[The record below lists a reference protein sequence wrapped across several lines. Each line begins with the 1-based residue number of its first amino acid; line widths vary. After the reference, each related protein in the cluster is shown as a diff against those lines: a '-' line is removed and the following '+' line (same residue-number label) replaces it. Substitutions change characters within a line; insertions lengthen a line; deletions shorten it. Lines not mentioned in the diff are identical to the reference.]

1 MIEMLKLI
9 PPRGYLL
16 LAVIGL
22 CFGCELHGRHA
33 EAQKWEIREVTANA
47 AAEQKLSDMRKYVA
61 EKEKAAASRLTL
73 IEAQFKQGEDHAQ
86 AEIKTLRANVR
97 NGTVRLSIP
106 AVACTGSTMPEA
118 AGNSEGTATEA
129 RTELDA
135 TTAQSLID
143 IAAEGDAASRQLNA
157 LVDAVKDNK

>member
-1 MIEMLKLI
+1 MFEMLKLI

-22 CFGCELHGRHA
+22 CFGCELHGRYV
-33 EAQKWEIREVTANA
+33 EAKKWEIRESAATA

-61 EKEKAAASRLTL
+61 EKEKAAESRLAL
-73 IEAQFKQGEDHAQ
+73 IKAQFKQGENHAQ

-106 AVACTGSTMPEA
+106 AASCSRGTVPETTGNTQ
-118 AGNSEGTATEA
+118 GTATEA
-129 RTELDA
+129 RTELDP

-143 IAAEGDAASRQLNA
+143 IAAEGDAAIRQLNA

>member
-1 MIEMLKLI
+1 MLEMLKLI

-22 CFGCELHGRHA
+22 CLGCELHGRHA
-33 EAQKWEIREVTANA
+33 EAQKWEVREAVANV
-47 AAEQKLSDMRKYVA
+47 AAEQKLSDMRKHVA
-61 EKEKAAASRLTL
+61 EKEKAAASRLAL

-86 AEIKTLRANVR
+86 AEIKTLRANLR
-97 NGTVRLSIP
+97 DGTVRLSIP
-106 AVACTGSTMPEA
+106 TVACSRSTVHEA
-118 AGNSEGTATEA
+118 AGNTKGTIAEA

-143 IAAEGDAASRQLNA
+143 IAAEGDAAIRQLNA
-157 LVDAVKDNK
+157 LVDSVKDNE